1 MSSRLEPAALLVAGW
16 SRRPVPAAS
25 GTPNDLLDRDANLDL
40 DRVLDSGDERA
51 RVTIAGRRMWEDL
64 HMVFV
69 IDVDACRQGWIV
81 VRLAGIAFD
90 RACIHGRRW
99 RSQPTMPGYLKYT
112 GGVFPS
118 NSRNGAHP
126 LDTSV
131 DRLEPA
137 HPTARVEQDHRC
149 RVVRELRATPGPVT
163 SSTHL
168 LLPDQ
173 PVRIARRLAGRVS
186 AVDGQP

>member
-1 MSSRLEPAALLVAGW
+1 MSSRLEPAALLVALAGRAAQ
-16 SRRPVPAAS
+16 SRPRVEP
-25 GTPNDLLDRDANLDL
+25 PNDLLDRDANLDL

-69 IDVDACRQGWIV
+69 VDVDACRQGWIV
-81 VRLAGIAFD
+81 VRLAAFD

-137 HPTARVEQDHRC
+137 HPTARVEQDHRS
-149 RVVRELRATPGPVT
+149 RVVRELRATPGPVA

-173 PVRIARRLAGRVS
+173 PVRIARRLAGRVP